1 MKNKLRVLWF
11 EISIPNK
18 YYKTGN
24 PTNGWQDSLEEIV
37 RKDERVE
44 LYISFEGKKDDKK
57 KVIDGVTYIP
67 IVPKYSYLERLR
79 NTMSWE
85 VSRNILIPMAVKV
98 VEEIRPDIIQVFGS
112 EWCWGQVQLYTNIPV
127 VIHMQGSIPPYYNAR
142 LPPNYSELDI
152 VRYNGL
158 NLRKQ
163 LISWMHR
170 KKYKTWVDQEIRTLR
185 SVRFYMGRTEWDKA
199 IVSLYN
205 SKAKYFYCSEALRPA
220 ILNVKEGWKMNRE
233 KHTFRIITTGV
244 STFWKGA
251 DTILRTAILLK
262 KLGFNFEWH
271 LCGVMYVQ
279 NIIEYKEKNSFEEN
293 NVRIHGFVNSDKLV
307 ELLLESDLYV
317 HTAYIDN
324 SPNAICEAQYLGM
337 PIIATYVGGVPSLIE
352 QGKDGV
358 LIPANDPFMLAE
370 KILQYSNNMS
380 AFVYMGKASRNRA
393 MHRHSPI
400 NITNDL
406 FSCYQA
412 IIEETDV

>member
-1 MKNKLRVLWF
+1 
-11 EISIPNK
+11 
-18 YYKTGN
+18 
-24 PTNGWQDSLEEIV
+24 
-37 RKDERVE
+37 
-44 LYISFEGKKDDKK
+44 
-57 KVIDGVTYIP
+57 
-67 IVPKYSYLERLR
+67 
-79 NTMSWE
+79 
-85 VSRNILIPMAVKV
+85 
-98 VEEIRPDIIQVFGS
+98 
-112 EWCWGQVQLYTNIPV
+112 
-127 VIHMQGSIPPYYNAR
+127 
-142 LPPNYSELDI
+142 
-152 VRYNGL
+152 
-158 NLRKQ
+158 
-163 LISWMHR
+163 
-170 KKYKTWVDQEIRTLR
+170 
-185 SVRFYMGRTEWDKA
+185 
-199 IVSLYN
+199 
-205 SKAKYFYCSEALRPA
+205 
-220 ILNVKEGWKMNRE
+220 
-233 KHTFRIITTGV
+233 
-244 STFWKGA
+244 
-251 DTILRTAILLK
+251 
-262 KLGFNFEWH
+262 
-271 LCGVMYVQ
+271 MYVQ